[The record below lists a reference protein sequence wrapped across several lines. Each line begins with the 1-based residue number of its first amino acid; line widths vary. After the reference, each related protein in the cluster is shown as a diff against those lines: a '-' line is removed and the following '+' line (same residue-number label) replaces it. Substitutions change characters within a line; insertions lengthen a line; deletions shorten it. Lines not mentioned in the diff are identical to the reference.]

1 MIRARAIGWSISLS
15 ALGCCQSLCA
25 QDAAPQ
31 EAVPLNAAV
40 QSPTSE
46 GVQAIVTT
54 VDDERASGRITAL
67 ADDKLQLIEPTRTI
81 PLADVQRVEFGKSV
95 ASDSPSELSWIGQD
109 NHDLVQVGNANG
121 GNGIQDVH
129 LHARGL
135 KPQALKQ
142 LAVVCRLPKQLRVWR
157 LDTSQSPHWRL
168 AIAREDM
175 AAEAEIYLEPPAGD
189 SFGQKFEV
197 TYTYND
203 GSTAKATVLAGTH
216 TSDAQKVDRA
226 VQPGQLV
233 APTAAAA
240 QTSKADAYLADSGRL
255 SGELVEMNA
264 ESVTLRT
271 SWKADVTLPLV
282 RVKGIWFG
290 NSPPTG
296 ARAEFDKQLADPV
309 GEDVV
314 FLTAPDK
321 TAAQIHGSV
330 LGLSA
335 GKLNV
340 RFEGA
345 DRAVKQERVLGV
357 VFAAHANLPAV
368 TTPHQVFVFASG
380 DTLSGRWLSLDGGS
394 LEFETLWQA
403 RVKAAAADLAE
414 IRSRNGRLT
423 SLCDLEPASMEEVP
437 YFGRVIHWRRDQ
449 GFDGTPATFK
459 GKRPARWLAM
469 HSHSVLTYAL
479 DGQFDKFKVTVGFDD
494 SAGNRGRALCRVS
507 VDGREL
513 FVQKDFRSDQDPQEI
528 ELSVAGAKQI
538 ALEVGFGE
546 NQDVGDRIIWAEPR
560 LFRAEAK

>member
-1 MIRARAIGWSISLS
+1 MIRGCAIRWSIAMLV
-15 ALGCCQSLCA
+15 LGWCQSLRA

-31 EAVPLNAAV
+31 AATP
-40 QSPTSE
+40 QSPAPQA
-46 GVQAIVTT
+46 VQAIVTT
-54 VDDERASGRITAL
+54 VDDERSSGRIVSL
-67 ADDKLQLIEPTRTI
+67 ADDKLQLDDPARTI
-81 PLADVQRVEFGKSV
+81 PLADVQRIEFGKSV
-95 ASDSPSELSWIGQD
+95 ASDSPSDLSWIGQD

-121 GNGIQDVH
+121 GNGIQDIH

-135 KPQALKQ
+135 KAQTLKQ
-142 LAVVCRLPKQLRVWR
+142 IAVVCRLPKQLRVWR

-189 SFGQKFEV
+189 SFGQTFEV

-203 GSTAKATVLAGTH
+203 GSTTKGTVLGGTH

-226 VQPGQLV
+226 VQPGQFV
-233 APTAAAA
+233 APAAPAT
-240 QTSKADAYLADSGRL
+240 QTPKAEAYLADSSRL

-271 SWKADVTLPLV
+271 GWKADVAVPLV

-309 GEDVV
+309 GDDVL
-314 FLTAPDK
+314 FLVAPDK
-321 TAAQIHGSV
+321 STAQIHGSV
-330 LGLSA
+330 LGISA

-368 TTPHQVFVFASG
+368 TTPHQVFLFASG
-380 DTLSGRWLSLDGGS
+380 DTLAGRWLALDGGNI
-394 LEFETLWQA
+394 EFETLWQS

-414 IRSRNGRLT
+414 IRSRGGRLT
-423 SLCDLEPASMEEVP
+423 SLCDLEPVSVEEVP

-449 GFDGTPATFK
+449 GFDGTAATLK

-479 DGQFDKFKVTVGFDD
+479 DGQFDKFKATVGFDD
-494 SAGNRGRALCRVS
+494 SAGNRGRALCRVL
-507 VDGREL
+507 VDGREQFL
-513 FVQKDFRSDQDPQEI
+513 QKDFRSDQDPQEI

-538 ALEVGFGE
+538 SLEVGFGE
-546 NQDVGDRIIWAEPR
+546 DQDVGDRIIWAEPR

>member
-1 MIRARAIGWSISLS
+1 MMRARAIRWSIALLALGWS
-15 ALGCCQSLCA
+15 QSVCA
-25 QDAAPQ
+25 QDAATPDAASQ
-31 EAVPLNAAV
+31 NAAPQNAAP
-40 QSPTSE
+40 QS
-46 GVQAIVTT
+46 VQAIVTT
-54 VDDERASGRITAL
+54 ADDERASGRITSL
-67 ADDKLQLIEPTRTI
+67 ADDKLQLADPDRTI
-81 PLADVQRVEFGKSV
+81 PLADVQRIEFGKSI
-95 ASDSPSELSWIGQD
+95 ATDSPSDLGWIGQD

-121 GNGIQDVH
+121 GNGIQDIH

-135 KPQALKQ
+135 KPQTLKQ
-142 LAVVCRLPKQLRVWR
+142 IAVVCRLPKQLRVWR

-189 SFGQKFEV
+189 SFDQKFEV

-203 GSTAKATVLAGTH
+203 GSTAKAAVMAGTH

-226 VQPGQLV
+226 VQPGQIV
-233 APTAAAA
+233 APAAP
-240 QTSKADAYLADSGRL
+240 QTSKAEAYLADSGRL

-271 SWKADVTLPLV
+271 PWKADVALPLV

-290 NSPPTG
+290 NAPPTG
-296 ARAEFDKQLADPV
+296 ARAEFDKQLVDPV
-309 GEDVV
+309 GEDVL

-321 TAAQIHGSV
+321 TTAQIHGSV

-340 RFEGA
+340 RYEEA
-345 DRAVKQERVLGV
+345 DRAVKQERMLGV
-357 VFAAHANLPAV
+357 VFAAHANLPPV
-368 TTPHQVFVFASG
+368 TAQHQVFLFASG
-380 DTLSGRWLSLDGGS
+380 DSLAGRWLAMDGGN
-394 LEFETLWQA
+394 LEFETLWQS
-403 RVKAAAADLAE
+403 RVKAAVADVAE
-414 IRSRNGRLT
+414 IRTRNGRLT
-423 SLCDLEPASMEEVP
+423 SLCDLEPVSVEEVP
-437 YFGRVIHWRRDQ
+437 YFGRMIHWRRDQ
-449 GFDGTPATFK
+449 GFDGTAATFK

-479 DGQFDKFKVTVGFDD
+479 DGQFDKFKTTVGFDD
-494 SAGNRGRALCRVS
+494 SAGTRGRALCRVA

-513 FVQKDFRSDQDPQEI
+513 FLQKDLRSDQDPQDI

-538 ALEVGFGE
+538 SLEVGYGE
-546 NQDVGDRIIWAEPR
+546 GQDVGDRIIWAEPR